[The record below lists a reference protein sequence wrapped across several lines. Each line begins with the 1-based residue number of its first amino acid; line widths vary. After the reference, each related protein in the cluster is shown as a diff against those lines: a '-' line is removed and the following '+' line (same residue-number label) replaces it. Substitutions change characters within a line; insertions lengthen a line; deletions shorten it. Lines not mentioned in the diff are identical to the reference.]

1 MKVEILSVKFLKN
14 FINHLS
20 DVDRDFKTMEFEPSE
35 RSPDIKIYK
44 QYLKNKFLK
53 TYLLTVE
60 EKIVGHMTIDLNKRR
75 RMRHVAQISCAV
87 KKGFHSKGIGQKL
100 LSYCLNEIVAMKIKK
115 VEATTLKDNLS
126 VRHVLEKFG
135 FKKEGR
141 KRQSFCVDGEYKDE
155 VIYGLLIQDH
165 SII

>member
-1 MKVEILSVKFLKN
+1 MKIEILSVKFLKS

-20 DVDRDFKTMEFEPSE
+20 EVDRDFKTMAFEPSE

-44 QYLKNKFLK
+44 EYLKNKFSK

-60 EKIVGHMTIDLNKRR
+60 EEIVGHMTIDLNKRR

-87 KKGFHSKGIGQKL
+87 KKGFHSKGIGQSL
-100 LSYCLNEIVAMKIKK
+100 LRYCLNEVVPMKIKK
-115 VEATTLKDNLS
+115 VEAMTLKEHLS

-141 KRQSFCVDGEYKDE
+141 KRKSFCVDGEYKDE
-155 VIYGLLIQDH
+155 IIYGL
-165 SII
+165 SI